1 MSIFKT
7 DLSIRKRSYLA
18 KLKIAVPVLA
28 LLLVGA
34 VVGYLL
40 SCAQGREVGSG
51 LPAGI
56 KETYVAVVP
65 FKNNTGKPEMEVV
78 GEMAADWITSGLH
91 ETGEGKILSVGEV
104 NDIIKSV
111 QRQQTSLDNSISEK
125 SAVHYLIEGAYY
137 EVDSSLLFSS
147 NVKDLRTG
155 EIVFSFPI
163 LEGKV
168 DDPMAS
174 IELLKQRILGYW
186 VTKDRAGYE
195 RHPPVY
201 EAYQAYLEGGKIWY
215 DNPDKAMALMKRAAD
230 LDSNFHYATFG
241 YIHKL
246 LNNRMNAEADS
257 MIAAFQNRK
266 EQLSRMEL
274 EFLAGLQARITK
286 NHDLQWKHWNS
297 PFMEAYWGK
306 NFVLKQKAGLLLGYY
321 YQPEYALELLR
332 EVDFSSLDYKEDP
345 LARMLYLRKTEALSL
360 VGRNQEAT
368 QMWMN
373 LPFENHD
380 GHTIFR
386 KIFGLAQLKA
396 YPELEQE
403 IERYSNAGTALL
415 YPAHYLRGLA
425 VLGILGIGDFDK
437 AQRDGRVYLKFLE
450 EENQDTRP
458 SPGGHPLQEIQC
470 ILYLALG
477 EPVKATPLIELGV
490 GLDESQADVLAL
502 KGIYYAQMKNES
514 AARKVIQQLEGQ
526 GGKYDYGNAEMN
538 KATIEAWLG
547 NHDTAISLLMEARQK
562 GWSIWYY
569 FFDGAWRLQPLY
581 EHPDFAKKVLAPIP
595 LPRLENPTASP
606 PTAAN
611 HYWLFIVLLICSGF
625 GYYFFWRKSEP
636 TEQPTPDHPSSEVT
650 QPTAE
655 AEDVFLQKLHEVIAA
670 YMGDADFGLPQ
681 LCKKMG
687 VSRAQVYRKI
697 KDLTGQSPAVY
708 IRNMKLQKAKELL
721 QNTDLNVS
729 EVAYEVGFKDLS
741 YFSRSFSEEFGI
753 SPSETRK

>member
-7 DLSIRKRSYLA
+7 DLPIRKHSHLA

-40 SCAQGREVGSG
+40 SCAQGSTEDSG

-104 NDIIKSV
+104 NDILKSV
-111 QRQQTSLDNSISEK
+111 NRQQISLDNSISEK
-125 SAVHYLIEGAYY
+125 SAVHYLIEGSYY
-137 EVDSSLLFSS
+137 EVDSALLFSS
-147 NVKDLRTG
+147 NVKDLKTG

-168 DDPMAS
+168 DDSMTS

-195 RHPPVY
+195 RNPPVY

-215 DNPDKAMALMKRAAD
+215 DNPDKAMALMKKAAE

-246 LNNRMNAEADS
+246 LNNRINAKADS
-257 MIAAFQNRK
+257 MITAFQNKK
-266 EQLSRMEL
+266 EQLNRMEL

-321 YQPEYALELLR
+321 YQPERVLELLQ
-332 EVDFSSLDYKEDP
+332 EVDFSSLDYREDA
-345 LARMLYLRKTEALSL
+345 LARMLYLRKTEALAL
-360 VGRNQEAT
+360 TGQHDEALK
-368 QMWMN
+368 MWVS
-373 LPFENHD
+373 LPFENHEN
-380 GHTIFR
+380 HILFR
-386 KIFGLAQLKA
+386 KIMGLAQLKA
-396 YPELEQE
+396 YPELDQA
-403 IERYSNAGTALL
+403 IERYSNRPSLSF
-415 YPAHYLRGLA
+415 PAHYLRGFA
-425 VLGILGIGDFDK
+425 ILGLLDSGDDEK
-437 AQRDGRVYLKFLE
+437 AKSEAHAYLRFLE
-450 EENQDTRP
+450 QENKDLRP
-458 SPGGHPLQEIQC
+458 TPGGHSLQEIQC
-470 ILYLALG
+470 ILHLALG
-477 EPVKATPLIELGV
+477 EPEKATPFIEQGFGQDDL
-490 GLDESQADVLAL
+490 LPEILTI
-502 KGIYYAQMKNES
+502 KGIYYAQMKEEA
-514 AARKVIQQLEGQ
+514 AARQIIQTLEKQ
-526 GGKYDYGNAEMN
+526 EGKYDYGNTEMI
-538 KATIEAWLG
+538 KATIETWLG
-547 NHDTAISLLMEARQK
+547 NYDTAISLLMEARQK
-562 GWSIWYY
+562 GWSLWYY
-569 FFDGAWRLQPLY
+569 FFDGAWRLRPLF
-581 EHPDFAKKVLAPIP
+581 EHPDFGKKVLAPLP
-595 LPRLENPTASP
+595 LPQLENPAASP

-611 HYWLFIVLLICSGF
+611 HYWWYVLLLICSGL
-625 GYYFFWRKSEP
+625 GYYFFWRKP
-636 TEQPTPDHPSSEVT
+636 GLTEQPISTHPSSEVV
-650 QPTAE
+650 QQTAE
-655 AEDVFLQKLHEVIAA
+655 TEDAFLQKLNGVIAA

-687 VSRAQVYRKI
+687 LSRAQVYRKI
-697 KDLTGQSPAVY
+697 KELTGQSPAVY
-708 IRNMKLQKAKELL
+708 IRNVKLQKAKDLL